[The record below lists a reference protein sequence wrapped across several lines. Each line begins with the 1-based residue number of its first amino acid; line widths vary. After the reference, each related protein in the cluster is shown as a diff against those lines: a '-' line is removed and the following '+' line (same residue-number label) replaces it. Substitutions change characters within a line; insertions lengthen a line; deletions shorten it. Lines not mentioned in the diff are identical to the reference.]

1 MSLSTNMSL
10 TSRQRDYLEGTMYM
24 GMLLRCQVLCR
35 AGMKHLLIKRFYL
48 SPKQRSFVMQRV
60 VKPFRQRGKDG
71 FADIRLHTY
80 HTFPLGLECVAFH
93 PFWPLMA
100 FSERHGKKVQLV
112 RMDAANMSYLA
123 TLEYGWAK
131 SIVFS
136 SMAPMIA
143 IGNYSGNIVL
153 WFLDKTYQKQIT
165 VTTLRAHQG
174 STTVALHPTIPGF
187 MASASDDVK
196 FWQIVGTDAICTEA
210 HSTPEFEKGS
220 RKIEALA
227 WHPNGPFIFAGDN
240 FGRIEV
246 LEITPANQIVPKA
259 QHKGVDGICEIV
271 VSPNLP
277 FIFTGGT
284 HGDICLWTIEH
295 DFTGVSLLRSYPA
308 YLKGTPYKCHIRSL
322 ALYGPFLVSGSSEG
336 RTILWKIDPTDLSL
350 SMVKVLCI
358 HNSSVHS
365 AVSSLHGF
373 IAAVTKEGILMTFK
387 N

>member
-1 MSLSTNMSL
+1 M
-10 TSRQRDYLEGTMYM
+10 R
-24 GMLLRCQVLCR
+24 
-35 AGMKHLLIKRFYL
+35 
-48 SPKQRSFVMQRV
+48 RV
-60 VKPFRQRGKDG
+60 VKPFRQRGEDG

-80 HTFPLGLECVAFH
+80 HTFHLGLECVAFH

-123 TLEYGWAK
+123 TLECGWAK

-136 SMAPMIA
+136 SMARMIA

-153 WFLDKTYQKQIT
+153 WFLDKTYQKQLT
-165 VTTLRAHQG
+165 VTTLRAHQD

-187 MASASDDVK
+187 MASASNDVK

-210 HSTPEFEKGS
+210 HSTPDFEKGS

-227 WHPNGPFIFAGDN
+227 WDPNDPIILAGDK

-246 LEITPANQIVPKA
+246 LEITPDNQIVPKA
-259 QHKGVDGICEIV
+259 QYKDVDGICEIV
-271 VSPNLP
+271 VSADSPYM
-277 FIFTGGT
+277 FTGGT
-284 HGDICLWTIEH
+284 NGNIGLWKIEP
-295 DFTGVSLLRSYPA
+295 DFTGVSLLKSYPA
-308 YLKGTPYKCHIRSL
+308 YLKCTPYKCHIRSL